1 MQGAKSGM
9 TDVCKLYIE
18 HGADVDV
25 CTVVG
30 GCCFLGVGGWAAMQ
44 EEVGIVGGRRQS
56 LEQIGHDR
64 YNDQMV
70 IDPGSLF

>member
-1 MQGAKSGM
+1 
-9 TDVCKLYIE
+9 
-18 HGADVDV
+18 
-25 CTVVG
+25 
-30 GCCFLGVGGWAAMQ
+30 MQ
-44 EEVGIVGGRRQS
+44 EGVGIVGGRRQS